1 MADKFMERRRHIRI
15 PMVSVVQIRIGGR
28 SLVPGLL
35 VDLSA
40 GGARVMSQFPISIG
54 EEIFLRIPLFEEK
67 TIEVIGE
74 VVWSKELEAMKE
86 YNFGV
91 EYMGGI
97 QFKQANQEIG
107 SFIQRH
113 VSK

>member
-1 MADKFMERRRHIRI
+1 MAEKFLERRRHVRI
-15 PMVSVVQIRIGGR
+15 PMVSVVQLRVGGG

-35 VDLSA
+35 VDLSG
-40 GGARVMSQFPISIG
+40 GGARIMSQFPLSIG

-67 TIEVIGE
+67 TIEVVGD

-91 EYMGGI
+91 EYMGGV
-97 QFKQANQEIG
+97 QFKQSNQEISG
-107 SFIQRH
+107 FIQRH